1 MKGSSM
7 EEIVLPIMGIALP
20 MVLVPTILV
29 LSQRKR
35 KREMEHVERMKA
47 LELGLPAPGNE
58 SWAARVCIAIGAGV
72 PIGAFFFAWLAGMDH
87 SSGGQYY
94 WEAAAPVGVTGI
106 LCGTFLSTR
115 LLPSRS
121 KSQRPA
127 VDAHA
132 KPAYD
137 PDAYDVVSRRG

>member
-1 MKGSSM
+1 M
-7 EEIVLPIMGIALP
+7 EEMLLPMMGLALPI
-20 MVLVPTILV
+20 VLVPTIMV
-29 LSQRKR
+29 LSHRKR
-35 KREMEHVERMKA
+35 RREMEHVERMKA
-47 LELGLPAPGNE
+47 LELGLPTPGTE
-58 SWAARVCIAIGAGV
+58 SWPASVCIAIGAGV
-72 PIGAFFFAWLAGMDH
+72 PIGAFFLAWLAGMEH
-87 SSGGQYY
+87 SGSGQNY
-94 WEAAAPVGVTGI
+94 WETAAPVGVVGI